1 MYQKQRVG
9 ILSYRH
15 AEASVSALAK
25 ACCQTHRVFR
35 CLAHFDCW
43 TITCLVNIVKLSG
56 LNAQTLARPFL
67 SSVVRPPLRGRL
79 LVAACGALL
88 LAACHHHE
96 TVAPEPKPVVA
107 LAVHPDGRTASAS
120 LPAQVQARYSTALS
134 FRVGGKVTE
143 RRVRIGDTVKAGQTV
158 ALLDPTDLRNNL
170 ATARAQLDAAEHR
183 LVYARQQ
190 LDRDRAQAQANLIA
204 PAQMEQTQDAYASAL
219 AQRDSALAQ
228 MALATDHLR
237 YTTLTADHDG
247 VITSEDADTGQNV
260 QAAQAIYHL
269 DWTGDV
275 DIVCDAPERTLSSLT
290 VGSTARVGLPALPGK
305 TFEARVREVS
315 PAADPQSRTW
325 RVKLTL
331 AAPSPAVRLGM
342 TANVTFD
349 DVGDTPAARPF
360 ALPVTALF
368 HKGEDPAVW
377 VVRAGSDTLELR
389 PVSIARYDER
399 TVSVTGGL
407 HDGDRVVMQGVH
419 AVSADQHV
427 QVVAPLHSEDF
438 AS

>member
-1 MYQKQRVG
+1 V
-9 ILSYRH
+9 SCD
-15 AEASVSALAK
+15 ASPI
-25 ACCQTHRVFR
+25 FY
-35 CLAHFDCW
+35 CW

-56 LNAQTLARPFL
+56 LKAPTFARPFL
-67 SSVVRPPLRGRL
+67 SSIARPPFRGRL
-79 LVAACGALL
+79 LIAACGAILL
-88 LAACHHHE
+88 SACHQRE
-96 TVAPEPKPVVA
+96 TIAPERKPVVA
-107 LAVHPDGRTASAS
+107 LTIHPDGRTASAS
-120 LPAQVQARYSTALS
+120 LPAQVEARYSTPLS

-143 RRVRIGDTVKAGQTV
+143 RKVHLGDPVKAGQIV

-170 ATARAQLDAAEHR
+170 VNARAQLDAAEHR
-183 LVYARQQ
+183 LVYAKQQ
-190 LDRDRAQAQANLIA
+190 LDRDHAQAQANLIA
-204 PAQMEQTQDAYASAL
+204 PAQMEQTQDAYATAL

-237 YTTLTADHDG
+237 YATLTADHDG

-260 QAAQAIYHL
+260 QAAQAVYHL

-275 DIVCDAPERTLSSLT
+275 DIVCDAPERTLGALT
-290 VGSTARVGLPALPGK
+290 VGSKARVSLSALPGK
-305 TFEARVREVS
+305 TFEANVREVS

-331 AAPSPAVRLGM
+331 AAPSPEVRLGM

-349 DVGDTPAARPF
+349 ATGDVASSRPF

-368 HKGEDPAVW
+368 HKGENPAVW
-377 VVRAGSDTLELR
+377 VVRGGSDTLELR

-419 AVSADQHV
+419 AVSANQHV
-427 QVVAPLHSEDF
+427 QVVAPLHPEDF
-438 AS
+438 SS

>member
-1 MYQKQRVG
+1 
-9 ILSYRH
+9 
-15 AEASVSALAK
+15 
-25 ACCQTHRVFR
+25 
-35 CLAHFDCW
+35 
-43 TITCLVNIVKLSG
+43 VNIVKLPG
-56 LNAQTLARPFL
+56 LNAQTLAHPLL
-67 SSVVRPPLRGRL
+67 SSVARPSLRGRL
-79 LVAACGALL
+79 LIAACGAML
-88 LAACHHHE
+88 LAACHQRE
-96 TVAPEPKPVVA
+96 TVAPEPKSVIAV
-107 LAVHPDGRTASAS
+107 AVHPDGRTASAS
-120 LPAQVQARYSTALS
+120 LPAQVQARYSTPLS
-134 FRVGGKVTE
+134 FRVGGQLTE

-170 ATARAQLDAAEHR
+170 VNARAQLDAAEHR
-183 LVYARQQ
+183 LVYAKQQ

-204 PAQMEQTQDAYASAL
+204 TAQMEQTQDAYATAL

-237 YTTLTADHDG
+237 YATLTADHDG

-260 QAAQAIYHL
+260 QADQAVYHL
-269 DWTGDV
+269 DWTADV
-275 DIVCDAPERTLSSLT
+275 DVVCDAPERTLGALT
-290 VGSTARVGLPALPGK
+290 VGSNARVSLSALPGK

-331 AAPSPAVRLGM
+331 AAPSPEVRLGM
-342 TANVTFD
+342 TANVAFD
-349 DVGDTPAARPF
+349 AVGDAPTARPF

-377 VVRAGSDTLELR
+377 VVRASSDTLELR

-419 AVSADQHV
+419 AVSADEHV
-427 QVVAPLHSEDF
+427 QVIAPLHPEDF
-438 AS
+438 SS